1 MLRRALFTQ
10 AVSNSYDFFVR
21 GEEILSGAQR
31 VHDSELLVKL
41 AKSKGVPPATIQA
54 YIDSFKLGSYPH
66 GGGGIGLERL
76 VMLMLGLP
84 NIRLASMFPR
94 DPVRTCGWCF
104 GLVVVAGVFSC
115 VCVCVWRSCVC
126 SFVCLFDCGQQRRIE
141 P

>member
-1 MLRRALFTQ
+1 M
-10 AVSNSYDFFVR
+10 
-21 GEEILSGAQR
+21 SGAQR

-104 GLVVVAGVFSC
+104 GLVVIGGVFSQC
-115 VCVCVWRSCVC
+115 VYVCVCGCVC
-126 SFVCLFDCGQQRRIE
+126 GWALVRLLVCLIVANSVASSLSSQK

>member
-1 MLRRALFTQ
+1 M
-10 AVSNSYDFFVR
+10 R

-94 DPVRTCGWCF
+94 DPVRTCGWCSW
-104 GLVVVAGVFSC
+104 AGCDWWC
-115 VCVCVWRSCVC
+115 VLTMCVWPSCVC
-126 SFVCLFDCGQQRRIE
+126 SFVGVLVCLLV
-141 P
+141 